1 MDSSN
6 TNKDNVDLESSDDEI
21 SIVEESVQPTGS
33 NINIISK
40 PKRKLAKRSMAWKF
54 FDEVVEGEEPNKI
67 KRAVCKACGLSYV
80 ADGKYGIVNM
90 RKHIKFCPKNNSRDV
105 A

>member
-1 MDSSN
+1 MRFFIVYSVCMQQMDSSN

-21 SIVEESVQPTGS
+21 SITEEPVQPTGT

-40 PKRKLAKRSMAWKF
+40 PKWKLAKRSVAQKF

-80 ADGKYGIVNM
+80 ADGKYGM
-90 RKHIKFCPKNNSRDV
+90 LG
-105 A
+105 